1 MDDGRRKS
9 MKLVMKATAG
19 YHPVGVLCNWVLI
32 NFLFACV
39 AIAVF
44 KGKVLSALLVFF
56 VVFLIRQVA
65 MYMLTLYLVRKYVKE
80 R

>member
-1 MDDGRRKS
+1 MDDERRKS

-80 R
+80 K

>member
-1 MDDGRRKS
+1 MDDERRKS
-9 MKLVMKATAG
+9 MKLLVKATAG

-44 KGKVLSALLVFF
+44 KGKVLIVLLLFFAVFMA
-56 VVFLIRQVA
+56 RQVT